1 MRKLIS
7 TGSPMESAAGYSR
20 ALVQGNWCFV
30 SGTTGYDYQSMQMP
44 ESVEAQTR
52 NALETIEN
60 ALTEAGFAVAD
71 VVRAQYFLTD
81 AADSGRVFPI
91 LGEFFADI
99 RPAATMLVTGLIRPE
114 MRIEIEVTAL
124 RQDEAS

>member
-71 VVRAQYFLTD
+71 VIRAQYFLTD

-124 RQDEAS
+124 RQEETS

>member
-30 SGTTGYDYQSMQMP
+30 SGTTGYDYRSMQMP

-52 NALETIEN
+52 NALATIEN

-124 RQDEAS
+124 RQDETA

>member
-30 SGTTGYDYQSMQMP
+30 SGTTDYDYQSMQMP

-52 NALETIEN
+52 NALATIEN
-60 ALTEAGFAVAD
+60 ALTEAGFAVSD

-124 RQDEAS
+124 RQDETS

>member
-52 NALETIEN
+52 NALKTIEN

-91 LGEFFADI
+91 LGEFFSDI

-124 RQDEAS
+124 RQEETS

>member
-52 NALETIEN
+52 NALATIEN

-124 RQDEAS
+124 RQEETS

>member
-52 NALETIEN
+52 NALATIEN
-60 ALTEAGFAVAD
+60 ALTEAGFAVSD

-124 RQDEAS
+124 RQDETS

>member
-52 NALETIEN
+52 NALATIEN
-60 ALTEAGFAVAD
+60 ALTEAGFAVSD

>member
-30 SGTTGYDYQSMQMP
+30 SGTTGYDYRSMQMP

-52 NALETIEN
+52 NALATIEN

-124 RQDEAS
+124 RQEETS